1 MVKIIKKQMPIDTAK
16 EIENTIAT
24 AERLNSIIEYIAV
37 CDHPEIL
44 EEADDEQIL

>member
-16 EIENTIAT
+16 EIENTIAIT
-24 AERLNSIIEYIAV
+24 ERLSSIIEYIAV

-44 EEADDEQIL
+44 EEENDEQIL